1 MKKIYKFFPVALTLV
16 SGFCSTLMAQPY
28 PGGDPGSGTGTGT
41 GPGGAPI
48 AGAPI
53 GDGLLILGI
62 LAALYSGKKIYELYL
77 ENKEDQNPQID
88 HDTNHTK

>member
-1 MKKIYKFFPVALTLV
+1 
-16 SGFCSTLMAQPY
+16 MAQPY

-62 LAALYSGKKIYELYL
+62 LAALYAGKKIYELYL
-77 ENKEDQNPQID
+77 ENKLENNKEDTPEN
-88 HDTNHTK
+88 